1 MNMENAKLLEKVI
14 NLSKEKENKEYQ
26 EKLKKAMPFIDE
38 ISKIKNELLINECSN
53 KALNEIIEKRIMFKF
68 EHNEI
73 DSFNLSID
81 YHILERIL
89 QNNFDKLFVDSY
101 SIEKIKKIVN
111 MLIDVKK
118 VIFYIYP
125 IKEEI
130 VRFFN
135 ILNLCSYNNIIDH
148 KTIDSYL
155 LTLNDNLHFSYSTC
169 YLNKSSS
176 KNIYIKDREYSSSF
190 DNDEFLKYI
199 VVSEANLKIIKDV
212 EKQLEKKIDKIV
224 I

>member
-1 MNMENAKLLEKVI
+1 MDMENAKLLEKVI

-26 EKLKKAMPFIDE
+26 EKLKKAMPFMDE
-38 ISKIKNELLINECSN
+38 ISKIKNELLTNEYSN

-111 MLIDVKK
+111 MIIDVKK

>member
-125 IKEEI
+125 IKQK
-130 VRFFN
+130 
-135 ILNLCSYNNIIDH
+135 L
-148 KTIDSYL
+148 
-155 LTLNDNLHFSYSTC
+155 
-169 YLNKSSS
+169 
-176 KNIYIKDREYSSSF
+176 
-190 DNDEFLKYI
+190 
-199 VVSEANLKIIKDV
+199 
-212 EKQLEKKIDKIV
+212 
-224 I
+224 